1 MKTKMDSQRMKARSA
16 CGQDMKA
23 MMAGGGVSSG
33 RKSTPMKGYAAGGAA
48 KVRLGVAT
56 PAGKPR
62 NKAGR

>member
-16 CGQDMKA
+16 CGPDMKA
-23 MMAGGGVSSG
+23 MMGHGGAVSSG
-33 RKSTPMKGYAAGGAA
+33 RKSTPQKFAAGGAA